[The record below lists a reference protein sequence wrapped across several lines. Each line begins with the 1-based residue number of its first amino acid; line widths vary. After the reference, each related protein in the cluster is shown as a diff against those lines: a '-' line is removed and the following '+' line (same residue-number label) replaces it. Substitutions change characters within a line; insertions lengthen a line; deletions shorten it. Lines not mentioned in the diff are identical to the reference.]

1 MDSIQIDFCDGK
13 IETIESVHNTHFRN
27 KYLIVTTLESFKND
41 NNENIKFK
49 TENVFNLSKI
59 KKYTIKIIN

>member
-1 MDSIQIDFCDGK
+1 MYSIQIDFCDVK

-27 KYLIVTTLESFKND
+27 KYLIVTTLESIKND

-49 TENVFNLSKI
+49 TEHVFNLSKV
-59 KKYTIKIIN
+59 KKYTIKNIN

>member
-49 TENVFNLSKI
+49 TEHVFNLSKI